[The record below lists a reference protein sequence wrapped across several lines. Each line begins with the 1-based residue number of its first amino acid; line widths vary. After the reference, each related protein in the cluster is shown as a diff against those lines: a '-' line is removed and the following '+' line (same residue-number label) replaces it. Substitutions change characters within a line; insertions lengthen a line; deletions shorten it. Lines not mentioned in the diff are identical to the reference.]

1 MIDYVSFQTF
11 NDRGFLV
18 DFLYYLTC
26 NTKYLNPAIYSLEQI
41 TSVAEPYNHKGTM
54 KKRLA
59 LFLLLTLRGV
69 NKKELFFFFKFFNV
83 HFTDNLFLSHHEI
96 FVFLM
101 KDSRLKILY
110 YIPLS

>member
-41 TSVAEPYNHKGTM
+41 TSVAGPYTHKGTM
-54 KKRLA
+54 MKRLA
-59 LFLLLTLRGV
+59 LLLLFVLFSLNF
-69 NKKELFFFFKFFNV
+69 NKKGINLKKNSSMYTVQITFF
-83 HFTDNLFLSHHEI
+83 
-96 FVFLM
+96 
-101 KDSRLKILY
+101 
-110 YIPLS
+110 